1 MRAFFLL
8 VTVSAAVNVM
18 AGPVAKVPRKNGAMA
33 LSPPTRLFARAPV
46 CSRQI
51 DTVVSDVVEASG
63 SGHSVVIYTAG
74 ASGGASSA
82 TYAGLVAAGT
92 AIIYTAVQN
101 SGSGTK
107 TAGKRSESSL
117 AALLSEQFDFD
128 SIDAMSIAKRSRDHN
143 VSDDSARYMDERFSI
158 IGLKHHGST
167 SDAIVTTYTDGTGHI
182 WTTPTPADATTLTKR
197 HDGPGFKI
205 NYRTI
210 KFAGG
215 LGSAPSFPSLNAAL
229 AGGIAQDWAS
239 RANNDKIDEYI
250 VTTGIAKP
258 KLETIGIRI
267 IAENNGFGEEYESV
281 DICGKL
287 RSSHDEL

>member
-1 MRAFFLL
+1 
-8 VTVSAAVNVM
+8 M
-18 AGPVAKVPRKNGAMA
+18 AGPVAKVPHKNGAMA

-51 DTVVSDVVEASG
+51 DTVVCQLLSSHG
-63 SGHSVVIYTAG
+63 IGPI
-74 ASGGASSA
+74 GGALDCA
-82 TYAGLVAAGT
+82 AYAGLVAAGT

-205 NYRTI
+205 NYCTI

-250 VTTGIAKP
+250 VTTGITKP

-281 DICGKL
+281 DNCGKL